1 MTREDRW
8 YLASCWN
15 LGSAVRERILREAGG
30 IDGVFAAPDAAIRD
44 AAFLSGR
51 QKEEIL
57 RVRREASG
65 ILRDREKWERMGMR
79 FLSREDPAFP
89 GRLREIPDPP
99 AGIFVI
105 GSLPSDRCAFLAIVG
120 ARKCSPY
127 GEACARTLSASAARA
142 GAVVVSGMAAGID
155 GIAQQAALASGTGA
169 CPSIAVLAGGA
180 DRVYPAENRGLYR
193 ALCEKGAVIS
203 ENPPGTVPAP
213 FRFPQRNRLI
223 AGLSDT
229 VLVVEARAG
238 SGSLITADQAL
249 EQGRSV
255 LAVPGNIFSEN
266 SEGCNRLIRQGAVP
280 ICSERD
286 LLEELRLMPGE
297 EPAEEE
303 VCVTGR
309 EYDLISL
316 FPPRGETVHFEDLL
330 FRSRYPSGDL
340 SLLLLHL
347 EQAGLVRAERSGFYQ
362 RTGKKPVCP
371 RR

>member
-1 MTREDRW
+1 M
-8 YLASCWN
+8 
-15 LGSAVRERILREAGG
+15 
-30 IDGVFAAPDAAIRD
+30 
-44 AAFLSGR
+44 
-51 QKEEIL
+51 
-57 RVRREASG
+57 
-65 ILRDREKWERMGMR
+65 
-79 FLSREDPAFP
+79 
-89 GRLREIPDPP
+89 
-99 AGIFVI
+99 
-105 GSLPSDRCAFLAIVG
+105 
-120 ARKCSPY
+120 
-127 GEACARTLSASAARA
+127 
-142 GAVVVSGMAAGID
+142 
-155 GIAQQAALASGTGA
+155 
-169 CPSIAVLAGGA
+169 
-180 DRVYPAENRGLYR
+180 
-193 ALCEKGAVIS
+193 IS

-223 AGLSDT
+223 AGLSDA
-229 VLVVEARAG
+229 VLVVEARVG

-340 SLLLLHL
+340 SLLLLRL
-347 EQAGLVRAERSGFYQ
+347 EQAGLVRAERGGFYQ